1 MSDQE
6 TTQQVKRVPN
16 PTGKGGFGDNPQN
29 RNAGGRITN
38 AESISYWYTFFLN
51 IDVEDFKEWLL
62 KNPEKERTMAC
73 ELAYNAVVRARKDL
87 KYLTEVTDRTEGKA
101 KQKIQ
106 HEGDLTISMQME
118 RNRTAVDR
126 ILENYEQG
134 DNTDPATN

>member
-1 MSDQE
+1 M
-6 TTQQVKRVPN
+6 TTEQDKSMNRNPN
-16 PTGKGGFGDNPQN
+16 GKGGFGDNPQN
-29 RNAGGRITN
+29 RNPGGRPKN
-38 AESISYWYTFFLN
+38 VESISYWYTFFLN
-51 IDVEDFKEWLL
+51 IDVENFKEWLL
-62 KNPEKERTMAC
+62 ENPEKERTMAC

-134 DNTDPATN
+134 DNTDPATD